1 MQRFYLGLLIILW
14 RIASGSG
21 VFTSSFGIKR
31 SEYCITDGRGVA
43 GPGQGGSAFETVLD
57 QHCLEMSTKSWQKP
71 KRPSKSQDGK
81 DIPVNEMDD
90 LYAML
95 TTTAKE
101 NSALKDAD
109 AIARNG
115 TQTAATADVQHATSA
130 RRDYAPLLRAP
141 ARQGCCRSSDG
152 TQRKV
157 STHGRDQTEGDKGYA

>member
-1 MQRFYLGLLIILW
+1 MKSRRSKRSKRGQDKPAKEAPKFPSTAMQRFSSSSC
-14 RIASGSG
+14 IASGSG

-57 QHCLEMSTKSWQKP
+57 QHCSEMSTKSWQKP

-81 DIPVNEMDD
+81 
-90 LYAML
+90 A
-95 TTTAKE
+95 TAKE

-115 TQTAATADVQHATSA
+115 TQTAATGTTCNIGSTRLCAATPSTCQA
-130 RRDYAPLLRAP
+130 RMLQVVRRNP
-141 ARQGCCRSSDG
+141 
-152 TQRKV
+152 
-157 STHGRDQTEGDKGYA
+157 EKGIDAW